1 MKAKAREG
9 LKKGAVGNLMTGE
22 EEERERE
29 VPKQKDNK
37 GNYRDK
43 KKSELVTTDRAERK
57 KEKRDDRWEKNI
69 G

>member
-1 MKAKAREG
+1 
-9 LKKGAVGNLMTGE
+9 MTGE
-22 EEERERE
+22 EEGRERE

-43 KKSELVTTDRAERK
+43 KKRKKSELVTTDRAERK